1 MVLPGVRKKSD
12 ISYKEVRVEIMKLSL
27 FVGILKQ
34 HKLRV
39 AVFLALVLILPALEV
54 FSISLLYLLL
64 SPEQAASALAQL
76 STRTGWPLLVPD
88 AQLPFLLLAVGLVS
102 ILGLAAGRYLRVRQL
117 AAIKYGVY
125 VDYIRT
131 LFTRFLA
138 IPGWAALKVDRD
150 EVASVAF
157 NEIGS
162 VSASFFS
169 ILNIVSNAISILILA
184 LASIWYAPFLVLLA
198 LVLGTVSVVIN
209 RRYFSILKDIG
220 STKVKVEKD
229 VVREV
234 HELLNG
240 YERIKFDGLES
251 ATIHKMG
258 KTIHRSRGWRVSK
271 ALTREKI
278 AVLSVS
284 FTTFFLMLIIFVGI
298 VWFNVEASVF
308 LVLLVVFSRL
318 RSYVDAIQ
326 TEWMNLRELLP
337 SIDKVT
343 AMLGQLEGYALE
355 CPPPVS
361 APPTRI
367 ELSGGAFAYDEAP
380 VIEGASV
387 TIQAGDRI
395 LVQGPS
401 GQGKST
407 LLKMLVG
414 FYPPAKGK
422 LEMASEDGRAAL
434 DFDRLRPYLFYS
446 SNELHVFNGSI
457 REAVD
462 YKGSVSD
469 DAICTALHQSCLW
482 EFVQSLPEGLNAPV
496 GANGENLSLGQRQR
510 LLLARLFLR
519 QPRLVILDEATSN
532 IDVETERVIFRN
544 IQEHLDPQSI
554 LVVVAHRE
562 TDAIAFDKV
571 ISVYDGRVEVSQLR
585 NP

>member
-1 MVLPGVRKKSD
+1 MTL
-12 ISYKEVRVEIMKLSL
+12 KEFR
-27 FVGILKQ
+27 
-34 HKLRV
+34 
-39 AVFLALVLILPALEV
+39 
-54 FSISLLYLLL
+54 
-64 SPEQAASALAQL
+64 
-76 STRTGWPLLVPD
+76 
-88 AQLPFLLLAVGLVS
+88 
-102 ILGLAAGRYLRVRQL
+102 
-117 AAIKYGVY
+117 
-125 VDYIRT
+125 
-131 LFTRFLA
+131 
-138 IPGWAALKVDRD
+138 
-150 EVASVAF
+150 
-157 NEIGS
+157 
-162 VSASFFS
+162 
-169 ILNIVSNAISILILA
+169 
-184 LASIWYAPFLVLLA
+184 
-198 LVLGTVSVVIN
+198 
-209 RRYFSILKDIG
+209 
-220 STKVKVEKD
+220 
-229 VVREV
+229 
-234 HELLNG
+234 
-240 YERIKFDGLES
+240 
-251 ATIHKMG
+251 
-258 KTIHRSRGWRVSK
+258 
-271 ALTREKI
+271 
-278 AVLSVS
+278 
-284 FTTFFLMLIIFVGI
+284 
-298 VWFNVEASVF
+298 
-308 LVLLVVFSRL
+308 
-318 RSYVDAIQ
+318 
-326 TEWMNLRELLP
+326 P

-355 CPPPVS
+355 CPPPMS
-361 APPTRI
+361 TPPTRI

-387 TIQAGDRI
+387 RIQAGDRI

-407 LLKMLVG
+407 LLKMLIG
-414 FYPPAKGK
+414 FYPPAEGK

-462 YKGSVSD
+462 YDGSVSD

-496 GANGENLSLGQRQR
+496 GDNGENLSLGQRQR

-519 QPRLVILDEATSN
+519 QPRLVILDETTSN